1 MLLSEDATI
10 PLSVDQKP
18 MNVGVLCHDDTQPQE
33 KERIVQAG
41 GIVFNG
47 RVDGDLAVARAFGDF
62 TYKQRED
69 LPPEAQEVSCEPE
82 IRIRERKETDRMLV
96 LACDGVWDVW
106 RDLDAFRTELF
117 EYIVEFNKRTDL
129 EKGSEAGGCPECLPG
144 PVFGARQHRQYE
156 PIGDTTRQLEMFLN
170 KQAKHARAS
179 TSSATASA
187 SSYPSLRPQPWS
199 SCSR

>member
-1 MLLSEDATI
+1 MWVFCVMMTRSRRRRSE
-10 PLSVDQKP
+10 S
-18 MNVGVLCHDDTQPQE
+18 
-33 KERIVQAG
+33 
-41 GIVFNG
+41 
-47 RVDGDLAVARAFGDF
+47 
-62 TYKQRED
+62 YKREASCSTVEWMGTW
-69 LPPEAQEVSCEPE
+69 PPEAQEVSCEPE

-129 EKGSEAGGCPECLPG
+129 EKGSEAGGCPEFLPG
-144 PVFGARQHRQYE
+144 SVFGARQHRQYE